1 MYETIEINCLDTR
14 YEGLRLRDAKQ
25 EQALFFTIKKMGI
38 QEPLDIIK
46 TMEEDLYI
54 LVNGYKRY
62 RIAKEL
68 NIDILPINTLDTGV
82 VPGLIK
88 FIKLSDNRGIS
99 QIEQA
104 CLVDELNIRHGLDI
118 VDIARQLDRSPSWV
132 RMRLGILEGMEDSV
146 REKIMSGEFPFRNYL
161 YSLRKR
167 TRVHQTAKA
176 DISRFVEKTAGKG
189 LSTRDIDILSKGYF
203 SGNKNLK
210 TQIDQGKL
218 DWTLKQLKLEEETKQ
233 APATD
238 CNEYETKVLSQL
250 DWAFGVVNRIPALL
264 SDNRFENIAFFKKGA
279 ELSSKILTRTDSFIS
294 SLQEYYDRASK
305 ASGYNSAK

>member
-1 MYETIEINCLDTR
+1 METLELSQIDTR
-14 YEGLRLRDAKQ
+14 YEGLRLRNAKQ

-46 TMEEDLYI
+46 SLEEELFI

-68 NIDILPINTLDTGV
+68 NIEIIPVNTLDTRV
-82 VPGLIK
+82 IPGLIK
-88 FIKLSDNRGIS
+88 YIKLSDNRSIS

-104 CLVDELNIRHGLDI
+104 CLVDELNNRHGLDI
-118 VDIARQLDRSPSWV
+118 VDIAKQLERSPSWV
-132 RMRLGILEGMEDSV
+132 RIRLGILEEMEDSV
-146 REKIMSGEFPFRNYL
+146 RERIMSGEFPFRNYM

-167 TRVHQTAKA
+167 TRVRQTAKV
-176 DISRFVEKTAGKG
+176 DISQFVEKTAGKG

-210 TQIDQGKL
+210 IQIDQGKL
-218 DWTLKQLKLEEETKQ
+218 DWTLKQLKMEEQTKQ

-238 CNEYETKVLSQL
+238 CNEYETKALSQL
-250 DWAFGVVNRIPALL
+250 DWVFGLVNRVPLLL
-264 SDNRFENIAFFKKGA
+264 SDNRFENLTFFKKGT

-294 SLQEYYDRASK
+294 SLQEFYDRSSK
-305 ASGYNSAK
+305 ASGCDSTK

>member
-1 MYETIEINCLDTR
+1 METLELSQVDTR
-14 YEGLRLRDAKQ
+14 YEGLRLRNAKQ
-25 EQALFFTIKKMGI
+25 EQTLFFSIKKMGI

-46 TMEEDLYI
+46 SLEEELFI

-68 NIDILPINTLDTGV
+68 NIEILPINTLDTGV

-99 QIEQA
+99 HIEQA
-104 CLVDELNIRHGLDI
+104 CLVDELHNRHGLDTI
-118 VDIARQLDRSPSWV
+118 DIAKQLDRSPAWV
-132 RMRLGILEGMEDSV
+132 RIRLGILEEIDDTV
-146 REKIMSGEFPFRNYL
+146 RERIMSGEFPFRNYM

-167 TRVHQTAKA
+167 TRVRQTAKT
-176 DISRFVEKTAGKG
+176 DIAQFVEKTAGKG
-189 LSTRDIDILSKGYF
+189 LSTRDIDTLSKGYF

-218 DWTLKQLKLEEETKQ
+218 DWTLKQLKMEEQTKQVPATGCNEFETK
-233 APATD
+233 A
-238 CNEYETKVLSQL
+238 LSQL
-250 DWAFGVVNRIPALL
+250 DWVFGLVNRVPSLL

-279 ELSSKILTRTDSFIS
+279 DLSSKILIRTDSFIS
-294 SLQEYYDRASK
+294 SLKEFYDRASK
-305 ASGYNSAK
+305 ASGCNSAK